1 MVSLQASILNAQTAK
16 NAELTGVERVDKG
29 HDFQSRSRSAP
40 VAQSQLLSLYRTHCI
55 DCHDAN
61 GGGSSARELVAHAPD
76 FTDPRWHQAHGDPE
90 IKRVI
95 WEGKKP
101 MPAMKGRI
109 ALADVERLVVL
120 IRGFRGGKL
129 LVPEDAEG
137 AEPSE
142 VRNGNSEKQ
151 GSSRPAPR
159 TLRPVVEESLAGDAS
174 RPPMKDNMADMQA
187 TFTKFCIRCH
197 GSGGDGAPMRSTL
210 PSIPDFRS
218 RPWHEL
224 NSDGTLSSSIL
235 EGKGTGMPSFAGR
248 LEETRVRDLV
258 GYLRSLAGMRIAS
271 RHEISVDFDQRFE
284 RLMTDLETLKRDYY
298 SLAP

>member
-1 MVSLQASILNAQTAK
+1 VGQ
-16 NAELTGVERVDKG
+16 AEL
-29 HDFQSRSRSAP
+29 
-40 VAQSQLLSLYRTHCI
+40 LNLYRKHCI

-61 GGGSSARELVAHAPD
+61 GGGSAARELVAHAPD
-76 FTDPRWHQAHGDPE
+76 FTDPRWHQAHGDSE
-90 IKRVI
+90 IKHVI

-120 IRGFRGGKL
+120 VRGFRGGKL

-142 VRNGNSEKQ
+142 DRNGNSDKQ
-151 GSSRPAPR
+151 GSSRPAPSTR
-159 TLRPVVEESLAGDAS
+159 RPVVEEPLAGDVARS
-174 RPPMKDNMADMQA
+174 IDMVTMAATQA

-197 GSGGDGAPMRSTL
+197 GSSGDGAPMRSTL
-210 PSIPDFRS
+210 PSIPNFHS
-218 RPWHEL
+218 RPWHEGK
-224 NSDGTLSSSIL
+224 SDGSLSFSIL

-258 GYLRSLAGMRIAS
+258 QYLRTLAGMRIAS
-271 RHEISVDFDQRFE
+271 RQEISIEFDQRFE

-298 SLAP
+298 LLEPRNAPSNSD